1 MRILIILDPITIMAK
16 NVIILGAQWGDEG
29 KGKIIDWLTDDVA
42 AVVRFQGGHNAG
54 HTLWVNGV
62 KTVLRLIPSGILH
75 PKVRCFLG
83 NGVVISPRA
92 LQQEVSELVARGI
105 EVKSRLGISFAC
117 PLILASHIALD
128 QAREKKRGANA
139 IGTTG
144 RGIGPAYEDKVA
156 RRAIR
161 VGDLLQSKEKITAQV
176 SELLEYHNF
185 QLKHYYLTDEVSL
198 EQTLEEIFTFA
209 TFVKEMLVDV
219 AGALH
224 VISQAGRHILF
235 EGAQGALL
243 DVDHGTYP
251 FVTSSNTT
259 AGAASTGTGV
269 GVRSFDEVLGVAKA
283 YVTRVGA
290 GPFVT
295 ELFDDVGAK
304 LAEIGHEFGSVTG
317 RPRRCGWFDAVA
329 LKRSTMLSSLSSL
342 CITKLD
348 VLDTFSEIKIC
359 TGYRYQNTVL
369 TADTFPT
376 DSAVLAQCEPVYET
390 WPGWQAST
398 TKIRS
403 FVDLPQATKN
413 YLARIEALVGL
424 PVSVFSVG
432 PERDQTIWMPGYSL
446 L

>member
-1 MRILIILDPITIMAK
+1 MSK

-75 PKVRCFLG
+75 PQVKCFLG

-105 EVKSRLGISFAC
+105 DVKSRLGISVAC

-128 QAREKKRGANA
+128 QAREKKRGAKA

-161 VGDLLQSKEKITAQV
+161 IGDLRQSKDLLSAQV
-176 SELLEYHNF
+176 TELLEYHNF
-185 QLKHYYLTDEVSL
+185 LLKNYYHAEEVSV
-198 EQTLEEIFTFA
+198 EHSLEEVFGFA
-209 TFVKEMLVDV
+209 EFVQGMMMDV
-219 AGALH
+219 TSALDALH
-224 VISQAGRHILF
+224 HAGKSVLF

-243 DVDHGTYP
+243 DIDHGTYP

-259 AGAASTGTGV
+259 SGAAATGTGV
-269 GVRSFDEVLGVAKA
+269 GVSCFETVLGVAKA

-290 GPFVT
+290 GAFVT
-295 ELFDDVGAK
+295 ELADEVGAK
-304 LAEIGHEFGSVTG
+304 IAEIGHEFGSVTG
-317 RPRRCGWFDAVA
+317 RPRRCGWLDAVA
-329 LKRSTMLSSLSSL
+329 LKRSVMLNGFNRL

-348 VLDTFSEIKIC
+348 VLDAFDEVKIC
-359 TGYRYQNTVL
+359 VAYQHGNQIF
-369 TADTFPT
+369 TAANFPS
-376 DSAVLAQCEPVYET
+376 DVSCLSECQPIYET
-390 WPGWQAST
+390 LPGWKTSLSHVRQFS
-398 TKIRS
+398 
-403 FVDLPQATKN
+403 DLPVAVKS
-413 YLARIEALVGL
+413 YLARIEALVGV
-424 PVSVFSVG
+424 PIEIVSVG
-432 PERDQTIWMPGYSL
+432 PERDQTMLVSSE
-446 L
+446 

>member
-1 MRILIILDPITIMAK
+1 MAK

-54 HTLWVNGV
+54 HTLWVNGI

-75 PKVRCFLG
+75 PQVRCFLG

-92 LQQEVSELVARGI
+92 LQQEVGELVARGI
-105 EVKSRLGISFAC
+105 DVKSRLGISPAC
-117 PLILASHIALD
+117 PLILPSHIALD
-128 QAREKKRGANA
+128 QAREKKRGAAA

-161 VGDLLQSKEKITAQV
+161 VIDLFQPKEVLITQV
-176 SELLEYHNF
+176 KELLDYHNF
-185 QLKHYYLTDEVSL
+185 QLKHYYLTDEISV
-198 EQTLEEIFTFA
+198 EQTRDEIFACADFI
-209 TFVKEMLVDV
+209 KEMVVDV
-219 AGALH
+219 ANALDA
-224 VISQAGRHILF
+224 IAKAGKNILF

-269 GVRSFDEVLGVAKA
+269 GVRCFDEVLGVAKA

-295 ELFDDVGAK
+295 ELCDDVGAK

-329 LKRSTMLSSLSSL
+329 LQRSAMLNSFSSL

-348 VLDTFSEIKIC
+348 VLDTFADIKLC
-359 TGYRYQNTVL
+359 TGYQYQDAIF
-369 TADTFPT
+369 TAETWPMDA
-376 DSAVLAQCEPVYET
+376 SILAQCQPIYET
-390 WPGWQAST
+390 WPGWQVSTASV
-398 TKIRS
+398 RS
-403 FVDLPQATKN
+403 FADLPQAAKN

-424 PVSVFSVG
+424 PISVFSVG
-432 PERDQTIWMPGYSL
+432 PERSETIGVSGYTMFES
-446 L
+446 

>member
-1 MRILIILDPITIMAK
+1 MAK
-16 NVIILGAQWGDEG
+16 NVVILGAQWGDEG
-29 KGKIIDWLTDDVA
+29 KGKIIDWLTDDVG

-75 PKVRCFLG
+75 PQVQCFLG

-92 LQQEVSELVARGI
+92 LQQEVSELLARGI
-105 EVKSRLGISFAC
+105 DVKSRLGISFAC
-117 PLILASHIALD
+117 PLILPSHIALD
-128 QAREKKRGANA
+128 QAREKKRGAMA

-161 VGDLLQSKEKITAQV
+161 VADLRQSKEILTLQV
-176 SELLEYHNF
+176 KELLEYHNF
-185 QLKHYYLTDEVSL
+185 LLKNYYCADEVSV
-198 EQTLEEIFTFA
+198 EQTLEEVFA
-209 TFVKEMLVDV
+209 FADFIRDMMVDV
-219 AGALH
+219 SSALEDLRR
-224 VISQAGRHILF
+224 SGKNILF

-243 DVDHGTYP
+243 DIDHGTYP

-269 GVRSFDEVLGVAKA
+269 GVRCFDEVLGVAKA

-295 ELFDDVGAK
+295 ELTDDTGAK
-304 LAEIGHEFGSVTG
+304 MAEIGHEFGSVTG

-329 LKRSTMLSSLSSL
+329 LKRSVIINGLSSL

-348 VLDTFSEIKIC
+348 VLDTFEEIKIC
-359 TGYRYQNTVL
+359 TAYRYGNEL
-369 TADTFPT
+369 FTAATFPS
-376 DSAVLAQCEPVYET
+376 DIAVLAKCQPVYEVL
-390 WPGWQAST
+390 PGWRTSTHHIQAFHDFPSE
-398 TKIRS
+398 
-403 FVDLPQATKN
+403 VKN
-413 YLARIEALVGL
+413 YLARIENLVG
-424 PVSVFSVG
+424 VAIHIASVG
-432 PERDQTIWMPGYSL
+432 PERNQTMLAFAQTIF
-446 L
+446 

>member
-1 MRILIILDPITIMAK
+1 MAK

-75 PKVRCFLG
+75 PHVQCFLG

-92 LQQEVSELVARGI
+92 LQQEVAELVARGV
-105 EVKSRLGISFAC
+105 EVKSRLGISPAC
-117 PLILASHIALD
+117 PLILPSHIALD
-128 QAREKKRGANA
+128 QAREKKRGAAA

-161 VGDLLQSKEKITAQV
+161 VIDLCQSKEMLTTQV
-176 SELLEYHNF
+176 TELLEYHNF
-185 QLKHYYLTDEVSL
+185 LLKQYYFTDEVSVD
-198 EQTLEEIFTFA
+198 QTLEEVFLFA
-209 TFVKEMLVDV
+209 DFVKDMIVDV
-219 AGALH
+219 ASALNEL
-224 VISQAGRHILF
+224 SKAGENVLF

-269 GVRSFDEVLGVAKA
+269 GVRAFGEVLGVAKA

-295 ELFDDVGAK
+295 ELFDEVGAK

-329 LKRSTMLSSLSSL
+329 LQRSVMLNSVSSL
-342 CITKLD
+342 CVTKLD
-348 VLDTFSEIKIC
+348 VLDTFEEIKIC
-359 TGYRYQNTVL
+359 VGYEYRGEIF
-369 TADTFPT
+369 TAATLPIDP
-376 DSAVLAQCEPVYET
+376 AILAQCQPVYEV
-390 WPGWQAST
+390 WPGWKEST
-398 TKIRS
+398 AHVRTLAE
-403 FVDLPQATKN
+403 LPQAARN
-413 YLARIEALVGL
+413 YLAQIEALVGL
-424 PVSVFSVG
+424 PISVFSVG
-432 PERDQTIWMPGYSL
+432 PERESTILISNQVIF
-446 L
+446 

>member
-1 MRILIILDPITIMAK
+1 MAK
-16 NVIILGAQWGDEG
+16 NIIILGAQWGDEG

-75 PKVRCFLG
+75 PQIKCFLG

-92 LQQEVSELVARGI
+92 LQQEVGELVARGI
-105 EVKSRLGISFAC
+105 EVTSRLGISFAC

-128 QAREKKRGANA
+128 QAREKKRGINA

-161 VGDLLQSKEKITAQV
+161 AGDLLQSKEKVTAQV
-176 SELLEYHNF
+176 TELFEYHNF
-185 QLKHYYLTDEVSL
+185 QLKNYYLSDEVSL
-198 EQTLEEIFTFA
+198 ESVLEEIFAFTD
-209 TFVKEMLVDV
+209 FVREMLVDV
-219 AGALH
+219 PSALNAISNAGKN
-224 VISQAGRHILF
+224 ILF

-251 FVTSSNTT
+251 YVTSSNTT
-259 AGAASTGTGV
+259 AGAASTGAGV
-269 GVRSFDEVLGVAKA
+269 GVRCFDEVLGVAKA

-329 LKRSTMLSSLSSL
+329 LQRSAMLSSLSSL

-348 VLDTFSEIKIC
+348 VLDTFDEIKIC
-359 TGYRYQNTVL
+359 TGYRYQNTLL
-369 TADTFPT
+369 TAETFPM
-376 DSAVLAQCEPVYET
+376 DSAALAQCQPIYET
-390 WPGWQAST
+390 WPGWKTST
-398 TKIRS
+398 TRVRA
-403 FVDLPQATKN
+403 FDDLPQATKN
-413 YLARIEALVGL
+413 YLARIETLVGL
-424 PVSVFSVG
+424 PISVFSVG
-432 PERDQTIWMPGYSL
+432 PERDETIWMPGHTL
-446 L
+446 F